1 MIVNFLINAVGVA
14 SGLALIGMIAATL
27 IASLGDTG

>member
-1 MIVNFLINAVGVA
+1 MVVNVLINVVGVI
-14 SGLALIGMIAATL
+14 SGIALIGLIAATL

>member
-1 MIVNFLINAVGVA
+1 VLINVVGVI
-14 SGLALIGMIAATL
+14 SGIALIGLIAATL

>member
-1 MIVNFLINAVGVA
+1 MSVLINGVGVL
-14 SGLALIGMIAATL
+14 SGIALIGLIAATL

>member
-1 MIVNFLINAVGVA
+1 MVVNLFINAVGVL
-14 SGLALIGMIAATL
+14 SGIALLGLIAATL